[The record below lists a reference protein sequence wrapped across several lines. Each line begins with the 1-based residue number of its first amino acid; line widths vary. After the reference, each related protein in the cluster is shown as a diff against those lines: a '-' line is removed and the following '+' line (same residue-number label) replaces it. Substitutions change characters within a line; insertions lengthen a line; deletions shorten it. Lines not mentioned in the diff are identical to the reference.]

1 MMVLKP
7 TSGRG
12 VPRHSEAGNQEQ
24 SRICEHHDGHC
35 CHFLRVKER
44 PINVWIVQSAELQR
58 SLECVGWGDLAQT
71 LGIAIEAA
79 EDFDTLDAIDIETGW
94 SE

>member
-1 MMVLKP
+1 M
-7 TSGRG
+7 
-12 VPRHSEAGNQEQ
+12 
-24 SRICEHHDGHC
+24 
-35 CHFLRVKER
+35 
-44 PINVWIVQSAELQR
+44 QR